1 MTSPDSED
9 LELEEERLALEEDRT
24 RYDSVIPGLS
34 SERPASDPGR
44 GASGS
49 PPGAFAGAGAPAER
63 PDNDRERSGSE
74 RGGGGDWCGWG
85 RPPDRVSPPPGCG
98 FSLNLRAITSQVEQS
113 SVPRD
118 VANRGA
124 EYVVIEGLKDCVV
137 KRVAWLWPGRIPLA
151 KLTMLVGDPNVG
163 KSLLTVDMAARVT
176 RGLPFPDRP
185 QIPVLRGQVLI
196 LSSEDTSADTL
207 VPRLEAAGAD
217 MKLVSRLHWI
227 SGQGTRATGEDCTWT
242 RPIILPDDIKALESY
257 LQPYFAVSEEQREYR
272 DGEFVSTGRW
282 TRPDLSD
289 FPPVRLIILDTLASY
304 LPRVGSGDNVFVRKM
319 LQPLVDLAERYQVAV
334 VAVNHLNKAVHQ
346 AGQYRPLG
354 SLAFT
359 AVSRAVWGLA
369 RDPHDFERRLLLPV
383 KMNLGPTPSG
393 LAFRIEGLRL
403 AWEEKPI
410 EITWPQALSVR
421 RQESASRLRYAAEI
435 LTTVLADGPMPYK
448 KIEALA
454 HEAGIKTGTLI
465 RAKDALQLNA
475 TQHFTDGVQYWTWEL
490 PA

>member
-34 SERPASDPGR
+34 SERPASDPGP
-44 GASGS
+44 GASGP

-63 PDNDRERSGSE
+63 PDNDRERSSSG
-74 RGGGGDWCGWG
+74 RGGGDWCGWG

-98 FSLNLRAITSQVEQS
+98 FSLNLRAITSQIEQS
-113 SVPRD
+113 GVPRD

-124 EYVVIEGLKDCVV
+124 EYVVIEGLKDCVA

-185 QIPVLRGQVLI
+185 QVPVLRGQVLI

-207 VPRLEAAGAD
+207 APRLEAAGAD

-227 SGQGTRATGEDCTWT
+227 SGQGTRESGEDCTWT

-272 DGEFVSTGRW
+272 DGEFVGTGLW

-334 VAVNHLNKAVHQ
+334 VAINHLNKTVHQ

-410 EITWPQALSVR
+410 EITWPQALSEPK
-421 RQESASRLRYAAEI
+421 QESASRLSCATEF
-435 LTTVLADGPMPYK
+435 LTIVLADGPVPFQQIAAQAK
-448 KIEALA
+448 
-454 HEAGIKTGTLI
+454 EAGIKDGTLA
-465 RAKDALQLNA
+465 RAKVALKA
-475 TQHFTDGVQYWTWEL
+475 KSRKCIADGVVYWAWSL
-490 PA
+490 P